1 MYCVMP
7 TDNRSNRTTKAAE
20 ALRQQNETF
29 EQRKKH
35 DRQWFKLRLAMG
47 YSAMVILIGVAI
59 ILGFILVNFN
69 KYPDKI
75 VSWAG
80 PALFVDIL
88 GLVLTIW
95 KIVLN
100 PNFSTKLEP
109 VTKVD

>member
-1 MYCVMP
+1 MTP
-7 TDNRSNRTTKAAE
+7 DHRSIKTTIAAE
-20 ALRQQNETF
+20 ALRQQNVTF

-35 DRQWFKLRLAMG
+35 DRQWFLLRLAMG
-47 YSAMVILIGVAI
+47 YSAMVILIGIAI
-59 ILGFILVNFN
+59 ISAIILVNFN

-88 GLVLTIW
+88 GLGLTIW

-100 PNFSTKLEP
+100 PNFSTRLEP
-109 VTKVD
+109 VTK